1 MLTSE
6 KASPEVLVG
15 VDLVEFDELELPARS
30 GRVELLDPRPGGPL
44 TLDLPASV
52 PLSLPTLDAGFAP
65 VEFDPEFVF
74 AVGSEGEFTF
84 PGPAGFDGIE
94 PLPGMPT
101 GGPPVEFE
109 FAPPNPLLI
118 PLGELPIGV
127 VGMLA
132 CEPFDVPPLP
142 KLLGTGVEV
151 VVAGGFE
158 FSELVFLG
166 GLEPNW
172 LELGTEP
179 WFGVIGV
186 GLEFCATVELLE
198 PPEDV
203 VA

>member
-6 KASPEVLVG
+6 KASPEDLVG
-15 VDLVEFDELELPARS
+15 VDLVEFDELVLPVRS
-30 GRVELLDPRPGGPL
+30 GRFELLEPPPGGPL

-52 PLSLPTLDAGFAP
+52 PLSLPTLDPGFAP
-65 VEFDPEFVF
+65 VEFAPEFVD
-74 AVGSEGEFTF
+74 VESEGEFTF

-94 PLPGMPT
+94 PLPGMPE
-101 GGPPVEFE
+101 GGLRVEFE
-109 FAPPNPLLI
+109 FAPPNPLLL
-118 PLGELPIGV
+118 PFGELPIGD
-127 VGMLA
+127 VGTRFG
-132 CEPFDVPPLP
+132 EPFGGPLCP
-142 KLLGTGVEV
+142 KLLGTGFEV
-151 VVAGGFE
+151 VVDGVFE
-158 FSELVFLG
+158 FTELVFLG